1 MSVTKLN
8 APEWH
13 LRREDTQID
22 LQLTGDWIA
31 CQTGIRSAADVHHI
45 VDDIDGI
52 TLRIN
57 PSGLGQ
63 WDSALIAF
71 LKTLHET
78 ISKRSSHRSAYSRL
92 GSSRARPAIARLGL
106 RKSERAYE
114 RRGAAA
120 FGGACWREV
129 LSSRLRGCGGRR
141 AGWERHCEAVLQ

>member
-1 MSVTKLN
+1 MLEVEYVGIAAAQGAPEQASDYCVGSRRTMRLCRDPMSVTKLK

-13 LRREDTQID
+13 LRREDSRME
-22 LQLTGDWIA
+22 LQLTGDWVA
-31 CQTGIRSAADVHHI
+31 CQTGIRSTADVHHI

-78 ISKRSSHRSAYSRL
+78 IASGCHRSA
-92 GSSRARPAIARLGL
+92 
-106 RKSERAYE
+106 
-114 RRGAAA
+114 
-120 FGGACWREV
+120 
-129 LSSRLRGCGGRR
+129 
-141 AGWERHCEAVLQ
+141 